1 MLERIPADIRRVR
14 ARISVILLAAAV
26 MASIAVATIRI
37 SDATEDHRNWALKV
51 PEYGTTRALAAETRA
66 KLKPPPGFKRSSDC
80 PVEPETVCFAR
91 NKSLLLNAR
100 VMARLLAATGATLYS
115 ADRVQY
121 GLRPIGCRTA
131 GRRAGPRVSLSF
143 QSCDAEAIIDHERL
157 RVSANSAILAAHG
170 SLRPT
175 RRTPKGFSFPAEIH
189 VYVIGHF
196 LHEGT
201 P

>member
-1 MLERIPADIRRVR
+1 MR
-14 ARISVILLAAAV
+14 ARISVVLLAAAV
-26 MASIAVATIRI
+26 MASIAVAAIRI
-37 SDATEDHRNWALKV
+37 SDATEDHRNWALKI
-51 PEYGTTRALAAETRA
+51 PEYGTTATLAAETRT

-80 PVEPETVCFAR
+80 PVEPETVCFTR
-91 NKSLLLNAR
+91 NESLLLNAR

-115 ADRVQY
+115 TDRVQS
-121 GLRPIGCRTA
+121 GTPPIGCRTA
-131 GRRAGPRVSLSF
+131 GLRADPRVPLSF
-143 QSCDAEAIIDHERL
+143 QSCDAEAIIGHERL

-175 RRTPKGFSFPAEIH
+175 RRTLKGFSFPAEIH
-189 VYVIGHF
+189 IYVIGHF

>member
-14 ARISVILLAAAV
+14 AHISVVLLVAAV
-26 MASIAVATIRI
+26 MASIAVAVIRI
-37 SDATEDHRNWALKV
+37 SDATADHRDWVQKQIRV
-51 PEYGTTRALAAETRA
+51 YGTTAALAAETRA

-80 PVEPETVCFAR
+80 HVDPETVCFAR
-91 NKSLLLNAR
+91 NESLLLDAR
-100 VMARLLAATGATLYS
+100 IMERFLADIGATLYS
-115 ADRVQY
+115 TDRVQS
-121 GLRPIGCRTA
+121 GVPPIACRTA
-131 GRRAGPRVSLSF
+131 SLRVRLSF
-143 QSCDAEAIIDHERL
+143 QGCDAEAIIGHERL
-157 RVSANSAILAAHG
+157 RVSAKSAILVAHG

-175 RRTPKGFSFPAEIH
+175 RRSAKGFAFPAEIH

>member
-14 ARISVILLAAAV
+14 ARISVVLMVAAV
-26 MASIAVATIRI
+26 MASIAVAAIRI
-37 SDATEDHRNWALKV
+37 SDATEDHRNWALTV
-51 PEYGTTRALAAETRA
+51 PVYGTTAALAAETRA

-91 NKSLLLNAR
+91 NESLLLNAR
-100 VMARLLAATGATLYS
+100 VMARLLAAIGATLYS
-115 ADRVQY
+115 TDRVQS
-121 GLRPIGCRTA
+121 GTPPIGCRMA
-131 GRRAGPRVSLSF
+131 GLRAGPRVPLSF
-143 QSCDAEAIIDHERL
+143 QSCDAEAIISHERV

-189 VYVIGHF
+189 VYVIGHL